1 MALSM
6 DEERMLAEIERRLAD
21 DDPVLAARLTSFRLP
36 RLSLGPRSARARLTA
51 SLLML
56 VVVAAVSV
64 FVYALMPFRGQPMGH
79 APGHTGGPSA
89 PASSA
94 TALGSSAAAS
104 SAVIR
109 PPARTAQASAHVTQP
124 KAGQGQVVS
133 SGRSGAHGK

>member
-64 FVYALMPFRGQPMGH
+64 FVYALMPFRGQ
-79 APGHTGGPSA
+79 ATGDT
-89 PASSA
+89 PARTGVRSSPAISA
-94 TALGSSAAAS
+94 TALGSSPANGGAS
-104 SAVIR
+104 IR
-109 PPARTAQASAHVTQP
+109 PAGGTPGTSSHAGQV
-124 KAGQGQVVS
+124 KAGRAAGS
-133 SGRSGAHGK
+133 RSPGAHG

>member
-56 VVVAAVSV
+56 MVVAAVSV
-64 FVYALMPFRGQPMGH
+64 FVYALMPFRGQATGNS
-79 APGHTGGPSA
+79 PGHTGAPSA
-89 PASSA
+89 PTTSA
-94 TALGSSAAAS
+94 TALGSSPAGSSPAIRQAGSAPGTSSHATQSKADQVAPSGPS
-104 SAVIR
+104 SAR
-109 PPARTAQASAHVTQP
+109 
-124 KAGQGQVVS
+124 
-133 SGRSGAHGK
+133 GK

>member
-64 FVYALMPFRGQPMGH
+64 FVYALMPFRGQTVGNV
-79 APGHTGGPSA
+79 PGHTGRPST
-89 PASSA
+89 PAMSA
-94 TALGSSAAAS
+94 SALDSSAASNSASIRAGGPGPAFPRVAKPQADRVAPAGSS
-104 SAVIR
+104 SAR
-109 PPARTAQASAHVTQP
+109 
-124 KAGQGQVVS
+124 
-133 SGRSGAHGK
+133 GK

>member
-6 DEERMLAEIERRLAD
+6 DEERELAEIERRLAD

-64 FVYALMPFRGQPMGH
+64 FVYALMPFRGQSTGD
-79 APGHTGGPSA
+79 APGRTSPSA
-89 PASSA
+89 PTMSA
-94 TALGSSAAAS
+94 TALGSSQARSSTAIRPASTAPGTSSHLTQSTADPNGAAS
-104 SAVIR
+104 
-109 PPARTAQASAHVTQP
+109 
-124 KAGQGQVVS
+124 AGS
-133 SGRSGAHGK
+133 SGANGN

>member
-36 RLSLGPRSARARLTA
+36 RLSLGPRSSRGRLTA

-64 FVYALMPFRGQPMGH
+64 FVYALMPFRGQNGGNLAAHSSASPSMSATSQSMSPMH
-79 APGHTGGPSA
+79 RTAPNPQTSQAGLADRGPTGPNSPSA
-89 PASSA
+89 NIKGDI
-94 TALGSSAAAS
+94 GS
-104 SAVIR
+104 
-109 PPARTAQASAHVTQP
+109 
-124 KAGQGQVVS
+124 
-133 SGRSGAHGK
+133 

>member
-36 RLSLGPRSARARLTA
+36 RLSLAPRSPRGRLTA

-64 FVYALMPFRGQPMGH
+64 FVYALMPFRGQSPGNVAGH
-79 APGHTGGPSA
+79 NTVAPSQQATPGSGKTIA
-89 PASSA
+89 PALRS
-94 TALGSSAAAS
+94 AS
-104 SAVIR
+104 S
-109 PPARTAQASAHVTQP
+109 PQASAAL
-124 KAGQGQVVS
+124 AGRGPVRANLTPMS
-133 SGRSGAHGK
+133 RAGDFGG

>member
-1 MALSM
+1 M

-21 DDPVLAARLTSFRLP
+21 DDPVLASRLTSFRLP

-64 FVYALMPFRGQPMGH
+64 FVYALMPFRGQTMGH
-79 APGHTGGPSA
+79 APGRTGGPSV
-89 PASSA
+89 PTTSA
-94 TALGSSAAAS
+94 TALGSSPAAS

-109 PPARTAQASAHVTQP
+109 QAGRTQMSAHVTHP
-124 KAGQGQVVS
+124 KVGQDPVAP
-133 SGRSGAHGK
+133 SGRSGTNGS

>member
-36 RLSLGPRSARARLTA
+36 RLALAPRSQRGRLTA

-64 FVYALMPFRGQPMGH
+64 FVYALMPFRGQNPGGAAHHGSASPRPAVSAAGKGSPSPVIRAASRTTMG
-79 APGHTGGPSA
+79 PRTGTN
-89 PASSA
+89 SSA
-94 TALGSSAAAS
+94 TKPGPQSSTGGSG
-104 SAVIR
+104 
-109 PPARTAQASAHVTQP
+109 T
-124 KAGQGQVVS
+124 
-133 SGRSGAHGK
+133 

>member
-64 FVYALMPFRGQPMGH
+64 FVYALMPFRGQATGNTP
-79 APGHTGGPSA
+79 ARTGGRSSPTISA
-89 PASSA
+89 TAAGSSPANGSASIRPAGTAPPASSRTGQA
-94 TALGSSAAAS
+94 KAGRTAAS
-104 SAVIR
+104 ES
-109 PPARTAQASAHVTQP
+109 P
-124 KAGQGQVVS
+124 
-133 SGRSGAHGK
+133 GAHGK